1 MFVFGIEHA
10 PEGGLT
16 IAIRRFLEIL
26 VIIGLVA
33 LLSTPLSAQSH
44 RRRAKKRSAPSD
56 LHRHLADVRAKK
68 NRVSAELKATKR
80 KANAVVGDIHEVDA
94 RLGKIKSDLDQTT
107 DDLEANKHE
116 ELSLKDSLA
125 AAEKRRLA
133 QREQIRRRLRSIYL
147 QGQGTVLSVIVG
159 SKSVGDLI
167 TRQGFLSSIAG
178 KDRELFDSYTALQH
192 DIDQKVKQQTAVVK
206 RINRLVV
213 NQQTQKANLEDTRE
227 EKGEILDSLRLKQSE
242 LKKML
247 AQFAADEAEVAAEI
261 AAYRRRTEAA
271 GASAQVPTYHGGF
284 IRPVPGR
291 ITSGF
296 GMRYHPV
303 LHFTRM
309 HTGIDFGSPYGTP
322 IHAVANGRVV
332 SAWYGG
338 GYGNRIII
346 DHGGGIMTLYGHCS
360 RLMVND
366 GQSIR
371 QGQVIGAVGS
381 SGLATGPHL
390 HFEVW
395 RNGARVNPIG
405 YL

>member
-1 MFVFGIEHA
+1 MVTVFCVMLG
-10 PEGGLT
+10 
-16 IAIRRFLEIL
+16 
-26 VIIGLVA
+26 
-33 LLSTPLSAQSH
+33 SASGQVRH
-44 RRRAKKRSAPSD
+44 RRPKKHAAPSE
-56 LHRHLADVRAKK
+56 LHRHLAEVRAQQR
-68 NRVSAELKATKR
+68 RVAAELKATKR
-80 KANAVVGDIHEVDA
+80 KANAVVGDIHEVDS
-94 RLGKIKSDLDQTT
+94 RLGKIKTDLDETT
-107 DDLEANKHE
+107 DDLAANRRE
-116 ELSLKDSLA
+116 ETSLKTSLSE
-125 AAEKRRLA
+125 AEKRRIA
-133 QREQIRRRLRSIYL
+133 QREQVRRRLRAIYM

-167 TRQGFLSSIAG
+167 TRQGFLSSIAS
-178 KDRELFDSYTALQH
+178 KDRELFNAYTALQH
-192 DIDQKVKQQTAVVK
+192 DIEHKVKRQTVVVQS
-206 RINRLVV
+206 IHRLVV
-213 NQQTQKANLEDTRE
+213 NQESQKAKLEDTRQ

-261 AAYRRRTEAA
+261 AAYRRRTAAA
-271 GASAQVPTYHGGF
+271 GASAQVPAYHGGF

-296 GMRYHPV
+296 GMRFHPV

-309 HTGIDFGSPYGTP
+309 HTGIDFGSAYGTP

-332 SAWYGG
+332 TAGYGG

-346 DHGGGIMTLYGHCS
+346 DHGGGTMTLYGHCS
-360 RLMVND
+360 RLMVNV
-366 GQSIR
+366 GQTIR

-395 RNGARVNPIG
+395 RNGVRVNPAG

>member
-1 MFVFGIEHA
+1 MK
-10 PEGGLT
+10 
-16 IAIRRFLEIL
+16 
-26 VIIGLVA
+26 
-33 LLSTPLSAQSH
+33 LS
-44 RRRAKKRSAPSD
+44 
-56 LHRHLADVRAKK
+56 
-68 NRVSAELKATKR
+68 
-80 KANAVVGDIHEVDA
+80 
-94 RLGKIKSDLDQTT
+94 
-107 DDLEANKHE
+107 
-116 ELSLKDSLA
+116 
-125 AAEKRRLA
+125 
-133 QREQIRRRLRSIYL
+133 YL
-147 QGQGTVLSVIVG
+147 QC
-159 SKSVGDLI
+159 
-167 TRQGFLSSIAG
+167 
-178 KDRELFDSYTALQH
+178 
-192 DIDQKVKQQTAVVK
+192 QKVKQQTAVVK

-332 SAWYGG
+332 SAGYGG

>member
-1 MFVFGIEHA
+1 
-10 PEGGLT
+10 
-16 IAIRRFLEIL
+16 
-26 VIIGLVA
+26 
-33 LLSTPLSAQSH
+33 
-44 RRRAKKRSAPSD
+44 
-56 LHRHLADVRAKK
+56 
-68 NRVSAELKATKR
+68 
-80 KANAVVGDIHEVDA
+80 VDA

-107 DDLEANKHE
+107 DDLESNKHE
-116 ELSLKDSLA
+116 ELSLKGSLV

-133 QREQIRRRLRSIYL
+133 QREQIRRRLRAIYI

-178 KDRELFDSYTALQH
+178 KDRQLFDSYTALQQ
-192 DIDQKVKQQTAVVK
+192 DIDQKVKRQTAVVR

-261 AAYRRRTEAA
+261 AEYRRRTEAA
-271 GASAQVPTYHGGF
+271 GANAQVPTYHGGF
-284 IRPVPGR
+284 MRPVPGR
-291 ITSGF
+291 ITSGY

-309 HTGIDFGSPYGTP
+309 HTGIDFGSSYGTP

-332 SAWYGG
+332 SAGYGG

-360 RLMVND
+360 RLMVNV

-395 RNGARVNPIG
+395 RNGARVNPAG